1 MSFSNKNKPDLLKIF
16 TVTDSKLL
24 RESLKIRMNVFV
36 LEQGCPEDEEIDDY
50 DFQPWLNSTSTHF
63 VAKLNDLYIGTARI
77 IFSQTK
83 DSSTSPLIQRVA
95 IIKEFRGNNYGYHI
109 MQKIHDFLIERKF
122 KTAELSAQVYAIK
135 FYEKLGYKSYGDIY
149 YDAGIEHKT
158 MKIKF

>member
-1 MSFSNKNKPDLLKIF
+1 MNFSNKKKLDLLKIF

-24 RESLKIRMNVFV
+24 RESLKIRRNVFV

-50 DFQPWLNSTSTHF
+50 DFQPWLNSTSIHF

-95 IIKEFRGNNYGYHI
+95 ILKEFRGNNYGYYI
-109 MQKIHDFLIERKF
+109 MQKIHNFLIEREF

-135 FYEKLGYKSYGDIY
+135 FYEKLGYKSYGNIY
-149 YDAGIEHKT
+149 YDAGIEHKK

>member
-24 RESLKIRMNVFV
+24 RESLKIRRNVFV

-95 IIKEFRGNNYGYHI
+95 IIK
-109 MQKIHDFLIERKF
+109 
-122 KTAELSAQVYAIK
+122 
-135 FYEKLGYKSYGDIY
+135 
-149 YDAGIEHKT
+149 
-158 MKIKF
+158 